1 MNLSKAIKERRSIR
15 AFREESVE
23 IKTVEEVLEMA
34 IQAPS
39 ALNLQPYEFNVVM
52 NEERQ
57 RLSRRLLKAY
67 REKRIGCSPGT
78 SEPLPERF
86 NRRMEKTFRIMRPKI
101 EAVGA
106 TYENFIN
113 EESLKFY
120 GAPVAIV
127 ICIDKVLPKSHL
139 VSIGAA
145 LGYLVLAA
153 HSKGLGTC
161 PIGLVKSYAYEVK
174 DALNITDDK
183 EVVIGVALGYPDWDS
198 PVNSF
203 KIPRDALKEV
213 TRWI

>member
-1 MNLSKAIKERRSIR
+1 MNLSNAIKERRSIR
-15 AFREESVE
+15 AFKEESVE
-23 IKTVEEVLEMA
+23 IKTVEEVLEMT
-34 IQAPS
+34 IRAPS
-39 ALNLQPYEFNVVM
+39 ALNLQPCEFNVVM

-78 SEPLPERF
+78 AKPLPKQF

-127 ICIDKVLPKSHL
+127 ICVDKVLSKSHL

-161 PIGLVKSYAYEVK
+161 PIGLVKSYANEVK

-203 KIPRDALKEV
+203 RTPRDALKEV